1 MKKGDKL
8 ICKKKIHF
16 TDPEHIMNVCD
27 VYDIIGITNS
37 LVELKYKNINS
48 SIIHFRLKLNKDG
61 YDGYDWLMYIWD
73 YFYTKDE
80 IRLKKLESFS

>member
-16 TDPEHIMNVCD
+16 TDPEHIVNVGD
-27 VYDIIGITNS
+27 VYFISEITNY
-37 LVELKYKNINS
+37 LVEMKYTNIYTTS
-48 SIIHFRLKLNKDG
+48 PIHFRTRKSGDNYEWLN
-61 YDGYDWLMYIWD
+61 YIWE

-80 IRLKKLESFS
+80 IRLKKLESF